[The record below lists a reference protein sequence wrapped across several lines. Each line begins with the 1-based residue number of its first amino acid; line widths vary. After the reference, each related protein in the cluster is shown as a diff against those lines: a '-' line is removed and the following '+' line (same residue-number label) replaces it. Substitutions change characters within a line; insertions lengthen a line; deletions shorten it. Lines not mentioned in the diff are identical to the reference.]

1 MSKKIDDK
9 TYLNFL
15 LQSLNVD
22 ELKQICREREIKGFS
37 GLTKEKL
44 IEFIL
49 DSFSEEEIK
58 EFIKTKA
65 LEIVSKEIELALKKI
80 EGKERETIKEIKI
93 VNPEKHEIEINL
105 KGFKWEVKS
114 FLSITPDNINNP
126 DRDCDCKIGAN
137 MGLCSHFW
145 VGFIFSFKQGWFKLE
160 DWTFTPLPPDF
171 EDKIKTIKIAT
182 GPQVEGAQKAV
193 SLIDESSEDAKVLE
207 FLDNRVMIYEG
218 EVSEIEEHTSE
229 FQEHLTK
236 FYIISLKNVK
246 IGPQWKKKSDYDESK
261 IKTVDKVRIRITDK
275 SQEENNLTVGNKVSC
290 SGGLERDNFWGI
302 LVKRV
307 TKVTKL

>member
-1 MSKKIDDK
+1 MVKKIDDK
-9 TYLNFL
+9 TYLNYL
-15 LQSLNVD
+15 LQSLNVE

-58 EFIKTKA
+58 EFVKTKA
-65 LEIVSKEIELALKKI
+65 LEIVSAEIDLALKKI
-80 EGKERETIKEIKI
+80 EGKDRETIKEIKI
-93 VNPEKHEIEINL
+93 VNQEKHEVELSL

-114 FLSITPDNINNP
+114 FLSITPDNIDNP

-137 MGLCSHFW
+137 MGFCSHFW
-145 VGFIFSFKQGWFKLE
+145 IGFIFSFKQEWFKLE
-160 DWTFTPLPPDF
+160 EWTLTPLPENF
-171 EDKIKTIKIAT
+171 EDKLKTIKIT
-182 GPQVEGAQKAV
+182 SGPQAEGTQTAI

-207 FLDNRVMIYEG
+207 FLDKRITIYEG
-218 EVSEIEEHTSE
+218 EITELAEHTSE

-236 FYIISLKNVK
+236 FYIVSLKNVK

-261 IKTVDKVRIRITDK
+261 IKTADKLRVRITDK
-275 SQEENNLTVGNKVSC
+275 SQEENQLDVGNKVSC